1 MAADPLDRRD
11 RVRAAKQERIAP
23 LEPFY
28 PEAVWG
34 GRNPFSGVLLPK
46 VDQAIVTA
54 AAGCVHCLQP

>member
-23 LEPFY
+23 SQPFY

-34 GRNPFSGVLLPK
+34 GRNPFSGVSLPK
-46 VDQAIVTA
+46 VDHAIVMA
-54 AAGCVHCLQP
+54 AAGYVRCLQP

>member
-23 LEPFY
+23 SQPFY

-34 GRNPFSGVLLPK
+34 GRNPFSGVSLPK
-46 VDQAIVTA
+46 VD
-54 AAGCVHCLQP
+54 